1 LGFKPTIDHP
11 ALSKSE
17 TSIEKGGQG
26 VSSRQFCASC
36 LPCQVW
42 EQSEILLGRIQ
53 FLFNQLHQDCLIG
66 KVSQCNLT
74 KEFAPVQ

>member
-17 TSIEKGGQG
+17 TAIEKGGQER
-26 VSSRQFCASC
+26 VSSRQFCAS
-36 LPCQVW
+36 CQVW

-66 KVSQCNLT
+66 KVSRCNLT
-74 KEFAPVQ
+74 QEFAPLQ